1 MPDVEMLPTLP
12 TLLVAVVIALA
23 GFALA
28 VAWLRRAA
36 SGPELARVPL
46 AAEHELRIDAAGP
59 VVLHGEG
66 PRFTRRLGGLQF
78 RLLDRMGGTRVA
90 ERRPWLRT
98 SVAGGSRV
106 RLALVRFDVPKPGL
120 YVLEVGGFTPGPD
133 AEACALV
140 LMPARGVA
148 LPMAIGATVA
158 AGAAIVATLVAFT
171 WRAHVSG
178 TGALDD
184 GWPFATE
191 VPTAWTTDARVEST
205 TAPVESTTAPVESA
219 PAEQAAA
226 LVALPSA
233 GRQLRADPDVAAA
246 LVKEAHWRGGG
257 LTLRVPSEL
266 EVREHGEDLDVR
278 DPDRMSTFLVGH
290 STVFPATTTGP
301 MLVVASMT
309 NATERVRSGLLDG
322 YAVVRFGGVAGV
334 LTIESRRDGASRLA
348 IWSAYRPTRD
358 GTRNTTVIF
367 GAESAEFDRLE
378 ATARAIFAS
387 ARFD

>member
-1 MPDVEMLPTLP
+1 MPDVEVLPSLP
-12 TLLVAVVIALA
+12 TLLAAVVIALG

-28 VAWLRRAA
+28 VAALRRAA
-36 SGPELARVPL
+36 GGPELARVPL
-46 AAEHELRIDAAGP
+46 AAEHELRIDEAGP

-66 PRFTRRLGGLQF
+66 PRFTRRFGGLQF

-98 SVAGGSRV
+98 TVAGGARV
-106 RLALVRFDVPKPGL
+106 RQALVRFDVPKPGV
-120 YVLEVGGFTPGPD
+120 YVLEVSGIAPGPD
-133 AEACALV
+133 PEACALV
-140 LMPARGVA
+140 LVPASGLV
-148 LPMAIGATVA
+148 LPMAIVATVA
-158 AGAAIVATLVAFT
+158 TGAAIVATLVAFA

-178 TGALDD
+178 TGELDALS
-184 GWPFATE
+184 PFATE
-191 VPTAWTTDARVEST
+191 APREWTA
-205 TAPVESTTAPVESA
+205 APEPP

-226 LVALPSA
+226 PATLPSA
-233 GRQLRADPDVAAA
+233 GRQLRADPAVDGA
-246 LVKEAHWRGGG
+246 LGKEARWRGGG
-257 LTLRVPSEL
+257 LTLRVPDAF
-266 EVREHGEDLDVR
+266 EVRNEGEDLDVR
-278 DPDRMSTFLVGH
+278 DPERMSTFLVAH
-290 STVFPATTTGP
+290 STVFPSSTTGP
-301 MLVVASMT
+301 MLVVASLT

-348 IWSAYRPTRD
+348 IWSAYRPTKD

-367 GAESAEFDRLE
+367 GAETAEFERLE